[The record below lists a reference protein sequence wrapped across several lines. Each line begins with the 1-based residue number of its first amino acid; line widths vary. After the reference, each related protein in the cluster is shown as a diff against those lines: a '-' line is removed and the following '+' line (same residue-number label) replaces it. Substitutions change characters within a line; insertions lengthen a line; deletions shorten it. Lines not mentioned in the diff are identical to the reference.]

1 MLCHAAEVELEIGFL
16 LRGSRGRVHVDLR
29 PAAGAA
35 SSGRDALDPSLPAA
49 HGAGLPVCTATI
61 DYAGTGYAA
70 AMGWVQ
76 FVRSTDSTRPDIFE
90 LDPLALYN
98 DVNTPYAF
106 FGITPTLFDAPYRDA
121 EQDLVWQA
129 RSYLA
134 TTPAAV
140 PLLAFTWGFR
150 ISGLATTQRSAAGR
164 YLEARAGPPPRSTPG
179 PPGHTSR
186 DERVQPKPM
195 VSEDHSEVESVL
207 GHRWGDWS
215 AGG

>member
-29 PAAGAA
+29 AAAGAA
-35 SSGRDALDPSLPAA
+35 SSGRDVLDPSLPAA
-49 HGAGLPVCTATI
+49 HGAGLPLCTATI

-76 FVRSTDSTRPDIFE
+76 LVRSTDSGRPDVFE

-98 DVNTPYAF
+98 HVNTPYAF

-121 EQDLVWQA
+121 EQDLVWRA

-134 TTPAAV
+134 TTPDAVHTPAAV
-140 PLLAFTWGFR
+140 PLLAFTWGFQIQAGSVTLTPPAQLDIAR
-150 ISGLATTQRSAAGR
+150 WTEHLAV
-164 YLEARAGPPPRSTPG
+164 LEDAHPG
-179 PPGHTSR
+179 WNFRG
-186 DERVQPKPM
+186 
-195 VSEDHSEVESVL
+195 
-207 GHRWGDWS
+207 
-215 AGG
+215 